1 LATPP
6 TLESPLPK
14 RLAAALAL
22 AALLLAALPCPAAR
36 ADELTPAKIAD
47 TKLMLETSGSAM
59 VGKQLA
65 ATMTRQLV
73 SVLRKSRPDISP
85 QAFAVVE
92 REITGLLT
100 EKIDAPGGMLD
111 RLVPLYAKTFT
122 HAEIKDILAFYH
134 SPAGQ
139 KMLVSF
145 PALYR
150 EGQKIGQAYAKELG
164 PEIRLR
170 INEALLKEGVSLE
183 GKK

>member
-1 LATPP
+1 M
-6 TLESPLPK
+6 PK
-14 RLAAALAL
+14 RLAAALVL
-22 AALLLAALPCPAAR
+22 AALMLAALSRSAAH
-36 ADELTPAKIAD
+36 ADELTREKIAD
-47 TKLMLETSGSAM
+47 TRLMLEASGSAM

-65 ATMTRQLV
+65 ATMTQQLV
-73 SVLRKSRPDISP
+73 GVLRKSRPDISP

-92 REITGLLT
+92 REITGLIA

-111 RLVPLYAKTFT
+111 RLAPLYARTFT
-122 HAEIKDILAFYH
+122 HAEIRDILAFYR

-150 EGQKIGQAYAKELG
+150 EGQKIGQAYAKELA

-170 INEALLKEGVSLE
+170 INEALLREGISTNN
-183 GKK
+183 